1 MCGWEQEKAIV
12 GESLCIDFVLSTTE
26 SMRLVNRFPSFA
38 HKDEF
43 KTNGDAISFIVVS
56 VARGG
61 KNSFVGF

>member
-1 MCGWEQEKAIV
+1 VCGWEQEKAIV

-43 KTNGDAISFIVVS
+43 KTNGDVAVSFIVES
-56 VARGG
+56 AARGG
-61 KNSFVGF
+61 KMHL